1 MSSRSRIGRFAAI
14 AAAAVLF
21 AGCRHARTVTAPA
34 VAPKTAAV
42 QPAPIPETK
51 VASPSTDFVS
61 PKADNDDVGNDPLKA
76 TQLADQKGWIRD
88 AFYAFDSS
96 TITPDSEVNLDTTSK
111 WLRDHRRFD
120 VLIEGHC
127 DERGTEQY
135 NLALGERRAW
145 SAKEYL
151 AARGIDPAAMKV
163 ISYGKEKPF
172 DAGHDEAAWS
182 KNRRAH
188 VVLTSAK

>member
-1 MSSRSRIGRFAAI
+1 MSSRSRIGQLAAI

-21 AGCRHARTVTAPA
+21 AGCRHARTVPAPA
-34 VAPKTAAV
+34 VAPQAAAV
-42 QPAPIPETK
+42 KPAPVPETK
-51 VASPSTDFVS
+51 VASPAADFVS
-61 PKADNDDVGNDPLKA
+61 PKADNDDVGTDPLKA

-88 AFYAFDSS
+88 AFYDFDSS
-96 TITPDSEVNLDTTSK
+96 TITPTSEANLDTTSK

-151 AARGIDPAAMKV
+151 SARGIDPATVKV

-172 DAGHDEAAWS
+172 DAGHDEAAWA
-182 KNRRAH
+182 KNRRAEL
-188 VVLTSAK
+188 VNR

>member
-1 MSSRSRIGRFAAI
+1 MSSRTRIGQRAAI
-14 AAAAVLF
+14 AAAAVLL

-42 QPAPIPETK
+42 QPAPAPETK
-51 VASPSTDFVS
+51 VASPSADFVS
-61 PKADNDDVGNDPLKA
+61 PKADNDDVSTDPLKE
-76 TQLADQKGWIRD
+76 TEIADQKGWIRD
-88 AFYAFDSS
+88 AFYNFDSS
-96 TITPDSEVNLDTTSK
+96 TLTPTDEANLDTTSR

-120 VLIEGHC
+120 VVIEGHC

-145 SAKEYL
+145 TAKEYL
-151 AARGIDPAAMKV
+151 AARGIDPATMKT

-172 DAGHDEAAWS
+172 DPGHDEDAWA

>member
-1 MSSRSRIGRFAAI
+1 MSSRSRIGQLAAI
-14 AAAAVLF
+14 AAAVVLF
-21 AGCRHARTVTAPA
+21 AGCRHARTVPAPV
-34 VAPKTAAV
+34 VAPQAAAV
-42 QPAPIPETK
+42 TPAPVPETK
-51 VASPSTDFVS
+51 VAPPSSDFVS
-61 PKADNDDVGNDPLKA
+61 PKADNDGVGTDPLQA
-76 TQLADQKGWIRD
+76 TELADQKGWIRD
-88 AFYAFDSS
+88 AFYDFNSS
-96 TITPDSEVNLDTTSK
+96 TITPSSETNLDATSK

-151 AARGIDPAAMKV
+151 AARGIDPATMKV

-172 DAGHDEAAWS
+172 DDGHDEDAWA

-188 VVLTSAK
+188 VALTSAK

>member
-1 MSSRSRIGRFAAI
+1 MSSRSRIAQLGAI
-14 AAAAVLF
+14 AAAAVLL

-34 VAPKTAAV
+34 VAPRAAAV
-42 QPAPIPETK
+42 KPAPVPETK
-51 VASPSTDFVS
+51 VASPSADFVS
-61 PKADNDDVGNDPLKA
+61 PKADNDDVGTDPLKA

-88 AFYAFDSS
+88 AFYEFDSS
-96 TITPDSEVNLDTTSK
+96 TITPTSEANLDTTSK
-111 WLRDHRRFD
+111 WLRDHHRFD

-151 AARGIDPAAMKV
+151 SARGIDPATGKV

-172 DAGHDEAAWS
+172 DTGHDETAWA